1 MKIDNF
7 FAELKRRNVYKV
19 AVAYA
24 VIAWLLIQA
33 ASILFPTF
41 EAPTWVM
48 KVFVAL
54 VALGFPIALVIAWA
68 FEITPEGVTRTDQSS
83 PASTQRAG
91 RVWIYVVLVGAA
103 FSLGLFFLGRYTAG
117 NFGAGSPATGSEK
130 SLAVLPLVNQSGDA
144 SQEYFSDGLSEELIN
159 VLGQIREL
167 RVIGRNSSF
176 RFKGKGEDSRA
187 IGETLRVANVL
198 EGSVRKAGDR
208 VRISVQLVD
217 TANDSQRWS
226 QTYDRELK
234 DVFAV
239 QEEIAKAVAE
249 QLRVTLL
256 GSATNALA
264 RPSNVNLE
272 AYNAYLQGKFYFAQR
287 NAAADAKALTFFEE
301 AIRLDPDYAEAYF
314 AMSRCHS
321 SRAFFQGVKGKEEYE
336 VARQATLKAAALKPG
351 LAEAHAQLAYYD
363 VMVDGD
369 LAAAEGELTRI
380 SSEETVVLVMRSLVR
395 RARGDLQ
402 GSAALQRR
410 VIDSDPLWVTWYT
423 NLAAELIHLGQYD
436 DAESALRKAIELQPG
451 AQLIHA
457 NFSLLALLRG
467 QADVAVREAQ
477 LEPEGIWREVYVA
490 LAQHAQGDQA
500 AADLALDKLIA
511 ARGDNFPV
519 QIALVYAGRRDTGK
533 LFEWLD
539 RAYTARQPLMAWYTI
554 SHPLL
559 KPYYGN
565 PRFVELCKKLGFPVP
580 K

>member
-1 MKIDNF
+1 MAANFIRHSRHRNAWSGKRSTVTRLTRRSSLQSVSGENEFSGNFMSDKPSF

-54 VALGFPIALVIAWA
+54 VALGFPIAVVIAWA

-83 PASTQRAG
+83 HASTQRAG

-159 VLGQIREL
+159 VLGKIREL
-167 RVIGRNSSF
+167 SILGRNASF
-176 RFKGKGEDSRA
+176 RFKVKTEDSRA
-187 IGETLRVANVL
+187 IGQVMRVANVL

-208 VRISVQLVD
+208 VRMSVRLVD

-226 QTYDRELK
+226 QSYDREVK

-264 RPSNVNLE
+264 RPSNVNLD

-287 NAAADAKALTFFEE
+287 NAAADVKALAFFEE
-301 AIRLDPDYAEAYF
+301 AIRLDPNYAEAYL
-314 AMSRCHS
+314 ALSRSHS
-321 SRAFFQGVKGKEEYE
+321 SRAFFQGVKGREEYE
-336 VARQATLKAAALKPG
+336 VARQATLKAVALKPG
-351 LAEAHAQLAYYD
+351 FAEARAQLAYYH
-363 VMVDGD
+363 VMVDWD
-369 LAAAEGELTRI
+369 VAAAERELASV
-380 SSEETVVLVMRSLVR
+380 SSEETIVLVMRALIL
-395 RARGDLQ
+395 RA
-402 GSAALQRR
+402 
-410 VIDSDPLWVTWYT
+410 
-423 NLAAELIHLGQYD
+423 
-436 DAESALRKAIELQPG
+436 
-451 AQLIHA
+451 
-457 NFSLLALLRG
+457 
-467 QADVAVREAQ
+467 
-477 LEPEGIWREVYVA
+477 
-490 LAQHAQGDQA
+490 
-500 AADLALDKLIA
+500 
-511 ARGDNFPV
+511 
-519 QIALVYAGRRDTGK
+519 
-533 LFEWLD
+533 
-539 RAYTARQPLMAWYTI
+539 
-554 SHPLL
+554 
-559 KPYYGN
+559 
-565 PRFVELCKKLGFPVP
+565 
-580 K
+580 